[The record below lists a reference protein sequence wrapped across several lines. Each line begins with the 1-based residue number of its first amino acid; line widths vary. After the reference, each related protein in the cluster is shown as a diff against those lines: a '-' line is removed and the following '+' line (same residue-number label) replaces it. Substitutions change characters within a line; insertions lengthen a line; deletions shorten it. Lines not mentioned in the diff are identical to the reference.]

1 MLEAIPIDYYS
12 DIYFHL
18 LLAINFFTLFHC
30 YVLDIDNVKNIIY
43 IKVMGILIFAF
54 TAVYL
59 GFRPIH
65 RIFVDMGA
73 YAQYFSHY
81 MHGGD
86 LLKKKDMTF
95 QYFMKFLS
103 NFMGYKGFFFTCL
116 IIYVLP
122 MFIISKRLFKKYWFY
137 SFLMLISSFSFWAYG
152 VNGIR
157 NGIATSLFLLALA
170 YRNNKMSLV
179 LLLFLSC
186 GFHKTMLLPTIAYI
200 LTLFINN
207 PKLYLRFWLL
217 TIPLSLIL
225 GSVWVALFTSL
236 GFGDD
241 RLSGYMNSAQ
251 NTSFRFDFLI
261 YSAIPIVVGW
271 YFIFKRG
278 FNDKVYHQLFNIYL
292 ICNGFWVLVIRAN
305 FSNRFAYLSWFM
317 MAINVAYPYLKQTF
331 YKNQNIAIG
340 RVIIAYFSFTY
351 IMFLIYKYFI

>member
-170 YRNNKMSLV
+170 YRNNKALLV

-186 GFHKTMLLPTIAYI
+186 SFHKTMSSLSFSIGSPFAFLTVTVRVCFSVSETTKTCTPNVGETSVMLDSRRGLPPA
-200 LTLFINN
+200 L
-207 PKLYLRFWLL
+207 KV
-217 TIPLSLIL
+217 L
-225 GSVWVALFTSL
+225 GSDSKTHLESRCSQAKERVDGRTPSTRQPVNPWNVIHAAQMTISPPAVTTGVVVETS
-236 GFGDD
+236 
-241 RLSGYMNSAQ
+241 
-251 NTSFRFDFLI
+251 
-261 YSAIPIVVGW
+261 
-271 YFIFKRG
+271 
-278 FNDKVYHQLFNIYL
+278 
-292 ICNGFWVLVIRAN
+292 
-305 FSNRFAYLSWFM
+305 
-317 MAINVAYPYLKQTF
+317 
-331 YKNQNIAIG
+331 
-340 RVIIAYFSFTY
+340 
-351 IMFLIYKYFI
+351 